1 MARKCITKV
10 FKVIQIG
17 GVLVGLVGICG
28 MSVIYWTKSNV
39 NAQQFLFLFIIGFL
53 LDILGNFLSKKF
65 TENDTNNI
73 YDRK

>member
-39 NAQQFLFLFIIGFL
+39 NAQQFLFLVIIGFC
-53 LDILGNFLSKKF
+53 
-65 TENDTNNI
+65 
-73 YDRK
+73 

>member
-17 GVLVGLVGICG
+17 GGLVGICG

-39 NAQQFLFLFIIGFL
+39 NSQQFLFLFIIGFL